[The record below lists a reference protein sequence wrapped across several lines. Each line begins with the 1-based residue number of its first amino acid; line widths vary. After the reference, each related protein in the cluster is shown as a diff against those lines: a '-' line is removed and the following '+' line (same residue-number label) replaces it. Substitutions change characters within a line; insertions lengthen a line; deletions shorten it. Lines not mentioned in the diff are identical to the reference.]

1 MNFDMNTV
9 WSRAIELVRDNFQL
23 LIVIAGVFLLLPTM
37 ATYLLIPDF
46 QNLIDPTA
54 DQAALEQQI
63 SAMIGPLVSVGVV
76 SMVFQFAGYGAMVA
90 LMGDTRPTV
99 GQALGTGFKIVPSVF
114 AVMILF
120 IIAYF
125 IGAMIIALPITLIAG
140 LAGIP
145 ALSFIAVIF
154 VLLFVVWL
162 MARMSLSMPAL
173 VLGETL
179 NPFTAVTRSFKL
191 TGPKQ
196 WSILL
201 FWGVLLAVYVVIA
214 LLLTGIF
221 GLVAALI
228 GSGTAAMV
236 VLGIAN
242 GAMGMAIGMLICGVS
257 VAMFTQ
263 LSGPSTAA
271 IEETFD

>member
-154 VLLFVVWL
+154 VLIFVIWL

-179 NPFTAVTRSFKL
+179 NPFTAVARSFKL